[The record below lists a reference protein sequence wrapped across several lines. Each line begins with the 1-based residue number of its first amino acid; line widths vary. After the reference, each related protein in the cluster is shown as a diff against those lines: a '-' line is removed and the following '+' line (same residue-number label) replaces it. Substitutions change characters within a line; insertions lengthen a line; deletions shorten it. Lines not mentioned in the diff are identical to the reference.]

1 MKIRKPIQQGTAL
14 VPCRTNGQN
23 SLKKIGS
30 IAGKVLLALLL
41 ILLLQAV
48 FGTAAHAAGLVDD
61 TVDAAN
67 EYSKYPLDNYQ
78 LDFYVDSGWDWL
90 PWNWLDGIGKQVMY
104 GLYAITNFIWTISLY
119 LSNATGYLIQE
130 AYSLDFISSTADSIG
145 KNMQTLAGVTTG
157 GLSSEGFYIGFL
169 LILILVVGIYVAY
182 TGLIKRETTKAIH
195 AVVNFVV
202 VFVLSAAFIAYAPD
216 YIGKI
221 NEFSADISN
230 ASLTLGTKI
239 VLPNS
244 ESQGKDSVDLIRD
257 SLFSIQVKQPWLLL
271 QYGNSDVESIGA
283 DRVESLLSTSPDEN
297 NGQDREE
304 IVVEEIEDRENT
316 NLTITKT
323 INRLGTVFFL
333 FMFNIGISVFVFLLT
348 GIMIFSQVLFII
360 YAMFLPVS
368 FLLSMVPSF
377 EGMSKR
383 AITKL
388 FNTILTRAGI
398 TLIITV
404 AFSISTMF
412 YNLSGEYPFFLT
424 AFLQIVTFAGIYFK
438 LGDLMG
444 MFSLQSGDSQS
455 VGSRIMRRPRMLMH
469 AHMHRLQHKLGR
481 SVAALG
487 AGTAAYHAG
496 KTSGTS
502 TPESGSS
509 KRTQA
514 DHSRPNGQAAPEK
527 ESVWKR
533 AGSAVGT
540 VADTKDKISDTAGQL
555 REQAKDLPVNAK
567 YALYH
572 GKTQVSEGIRDF
584 TSSVTQTRTA
594 RAEQR
599 NAQEERRRQTI
610 AERRAELEQA
620 KQPQQ
625 RASESPKGAAP
636 VHERPVTTKQPEDF
650 RHHVDTSHTEK
661 PAMQPASLSI
671 RERGQVSYEGAVA
684 ERASVPVVKS
694 ASIHREQIPPVRT
707 ERQIAP
713 PAPPDKPDERQK
725 TAPTITP
732 AAPRPSRPIQN
743 DTAPVI
749 PERKR
754 AAPVVKESNFTIRR
768 TTARKEWTK
777 TEKAAAKQKKGEK
790 P

>member
-1 MKIRKPIQQGTAL
+1 MVIH
-14 VPCRTNGQN
+14 RTSNGQQLPVPY
-23 SLKKIGS
+23 SAKKGLS
-30 IAGKVLLALLL
+30 WKIAGKVIGRVLLALLL
-41 ILLLQAV
+41 ILLLLAV

-169 LILILVVGIYVAY
+169 LILILVVGLYVAY

-283 DRVESLLSTSPDEN
+283 DRVERLLSTSPNEN

-404 AFSISTMF
+404 AFSISTML

-572 GKTQVSEGIRDF
+572 GKTQVSEGVRDF

-599 NAQEERRRQTI
+599 NAQAESRRQTI

>member
-14 VPCRTNGQN
+14 IPCRTKVEN
-23 SLKKIGS
+23 SFKKIGS

-41 ILLLQAV
+41 ILLLLAV

-333 FMFNIGISVFVFLLT
+333 FMFNIGISIFVFLLT

-404 AFSISTMF
+404 AFSISTML

-438 LGDLMG
+438 L
-444 MFSLQSGDSQS
+444 
-455 VGSRIMRRPRMLMH
+455 
-469 AHMHRLQHKLGR
+469 
-481 SVAALG
+481 
-487 AGTAAYHAG
+487 
-496 KTSGTS
+496 
-502 TPESGSS
+502 
-509 KRTQA
+509 
-514 DHSRPNGQAAPEK
+514 
-527 ESVWKR
+527 
-533 AGSAVGT
+533 
-540 VADTKDKISDTAGQL
+540 
-555 REQAKDLPVNAK
+555 
-567 YALYH
+567 
-572 GKTQVSEGIRDF
+572 
-584 TSSVTQTRTA
+584 
-594 RAEQR
+594 
-599 NAQEERRRQTI
+599 
-610 AERRAELEQA
+610 
-620 KQPQQ
+620 
-625 RASESPKGAAP
+625 
-636 VHERPVTTKQPEDF
+636 
-650 RHHVDTSHTEK
+650 
-661 PAMQPASLSI
+661 
-671 RERGQVSYEGAVA
+671 
-684 ERASVPVVKS
+684 
-694 ASIHREQIPPVRT
+694 
-707 ERQIAP
+707 
-713 PAPPDKPDERQK
+713 
-725 TAPTITP
+725 
-732 AAPRPSRPIQN
+732 
-743 DTAPVI
+743 
-749 PERKR
+749 
-754 AAPVVKESNFTIRR
+754 
-768 TTARKEWTK
+768 
-777 TEKAAAKQKKGEK
+777 
-790 P
+790 

>member
-1 MKIRKPIQQGTAL
+1 M
-14 VPCRTNGQN
+14 
-23 SLKKIGS
+23 
-30 IAGKVLLALLL
+30 
-41 ILLLQAV
+41 
-48 FGTAAHAAGLVDD
+48 
-61 TVDAAN
+61 
-67 EYSKYPLDNYQ
+67 
-78 LDFYVDSGWDWL
+78 
-90 PWNWLDGIGKQVMY
+90 
-104 GLYAITNFIWTISLY
+104 
-119 LSNATGYLIQE
+119 
-130 AYSLDFISSTADSIG
+130 
-145 KNMQTLAGVTTG
+145 
-157 GLSSEGFYIGFL
+157 
-169 LILILVVGIYVAY
+169 
-182 TGLIKRETTKAIH
+182 
-195 AVVNFVV
+195 
-202 VFVLSAAFIAYAPD
+202 
-216 YIGKI
+216 
-221 NEFSADISN
+221 
-230 ASLTLGTKI
+230 
-239 VLPNS
+239 
-244 ESQGKDSVDLIRD
+244 
-257 SLFSIQVKQPWLLL
+257 
-271 QYGNSDVESIGA
+271 
-283 DRVESLLSTSPDEN
+283 
-297 NGQDREE
+297 
-304 IVVEEIEDRENT
+304 VEEIEDRENT

-377 EGMSKR
+377 EGISKR

-404 AFSISTMF
+404 AFSISTML

-455 VGSRIMRRPRMLMH
+455 MGSRIMRRPRMLMH

-487 AGTAAYHAG
+487 AGTVAYHAG
-496 KTSGTS
+496 KQAGSDQRTASNS
-502 TPESGSS
+502 SSS

-514 DHSRPNGQAAPEK
+514 DHSRPDGQAAPEK
-527 ESVWKR
+527 ESAWKR
-533 AGSAVGT
+533 AGSAVGA
-540 VADTKDKISDTAGQL
+540 VADTKDKIADTAGQL

-572 GKTQVSEGIRDF
+572 GKTQVSEGVRDF

-599 NAQEERRRQTI
+599 NAQAERRRQTI

-625 RASESPKGAAP
+625 KASETPKGAAP
-636 VHERPVTTKQPEDF
+636 VHERPVTAKQPEDF
-650 RHHVDTSHTEK
+650 RHHAGK

-671 RERGQVSYEGAVA
+671 RERGQVPYGETVA
-684 ERASVPVVKS
+684 EQASVPVVKA
-694 ASIHREQIPPVRT
+694 ASIHHEQTPPVRT
-707 ERQIAP
+707 ERQIIPSASLSQP
-713 PAPPDKPDERQK
+713 NERQK
-725 TAPTITP
+725 TAPTITQ
-732 AAPRPSRPIQN
+732 ATPRPARPVQN

-754 AAPVVKESNFTIRR
+754 AAPAVKESNFTIRR

-777 TEKAAAKQKKGEK
+777 TVKAAAKQKKGEK

>member
-1 MKIRKPIQQGTAL
+1 MVIH
-14 VPCRTNGQN
+14 RTSNGQQLPVPY
-23 SLKKIGS
+23 SEKKGLS
-30 IAGKVLLALLL
+30 WKIAGKVIGRVLLALLL
-41 ILLLQAV
+41 ILLLLAV

-271 QYGNSDVESIGA
+271 QYGNSDVESLGT
-283 DRVESLLSTSPDEN
+283 DRVERLLSTSPDEN

-404 AFSISTMF
+404 AFSISTML

-455 VGSRIMRRPRMLMH
+455 MGSRIMRRPRMLMH

-487 AGTAAYHAG
+487 AGTASYHAG
-496 KTSGTS
+496 KQAGSDQRTASH
-502 TPESGSS
+502 SGSS

-514 DHSRPNGQAAPEK
+514 DHSRPDGQAAPEN
-527 ESVWKR
+527 
-533 AGSAVGT
+533 G
-540 VADTKDKISDTAGQL
+540 
-555 REQAKDLPVNAK
+555 
-567 YALYH
+567 
-572 GKTQVSEGIRDF
+572 
-584 TSSVTQTRTA
+584 
-594 RAEQR
+594 
-599 NAQEERRRQTI
+599 
-610 AERRAELEQA
+610 
-620 KQPQQ
+620 
-625 RASESPKGAAP
+625 
-636 VHERPVTTKQPEDF
+636 
-650 RHHVDTSHTEK
+650 
-661 PAMQPASLSI
+661 
-671 RERGQVSYEGAVA
+671 
-684 ERASVPVVKS
+684 VV
-694 ASIHREQIPPVRT
+694 
-707 ERQIAP
+707 
-713 PAPPDKPDERQK
+713 
-725 TAPTITP
+725 
-732 AAPRPSRPIQN
+732 
-743 DTAPVI
+743 
-749 PERKR
+749 
-754 AAPVVKESNFTIRR
+754 
-768 TTARKEWTK
+768 
-777 TEKAAAKQKKGEK
+777 
-790 P
+790 

>member
-169 LILILVVGIYVAY
+169 LILILVVGLYVAY
-182 TGLIKRETTKAIH
+182 TGLIKRKTTKAIH

-404 AFSISTMF
+404 AFSISTML

>member
-1 MKIRKPIQQGTAL
+1 MVIHRTSNRQQFP
-14 VPCRTNGQN
+14 VPYHA
-23 SLKKIGS
+23 KKGLS
-30 IAGKVLLALLL
+30 CKMAGKVIGRVLLALLL
-41 ILLLQAV
+41 ILLLLTV

-145 KNMQTLAGVTTG
+145 KNMQTLAGVTTS

-257 SLFSIQVKQPWLLL
+257 CLFSIQVKQPWLLL
-271 QYGNSDVESIGA
+271 QYGNSDMESIGA

-404 AFSISTMF
+404 AFSISTML

-455 VGSRIMRRPRMLMH
+455 MGSRIMRRPRMLMH

-496 KTSGTS
+496 KQTGSDQRTAS
-502 TPESGSS
+502 TSGSS

-514 DHSRPNGQAAPEK
+514 
-527 ESVWKR
+527 
-533 AGSAVGT
+533 
-540 VADTKDKISDTAGQL
+540 
-555 REQAKDLPVNAK
+555 
-567 YALYH
+567 
-572 GKTQVSEGIRDF
+572 
-584 TSSVTQTRTA
+584 
-594 RAEQR
+594 
-599 NAQEERRRQTI
+599 ERRRQTI

-625 RASESPKGAAP
+625 TASEAPKGAAP
-636 VHERPVTTKQPEDF
+636 VHERPVTAKQPEDF
-650 RHHVDTSHTEK
+650 RNYANTTHTGK
-661 PAMQPASLSI
+661 PAIQPASPSI
-671 RERGQVSYEGAVA
+671 RERGQISCGGTVA
-684 ERASVPVVKS
+684 ERSSVPVVKA
-694 ASIHREQIPPVRT
+694 ASIHHEQTPPVRT
-707 ERQIAP
+707 ERQVVP
-713 PAPPDKPDERQK
+713 PASPDKPDERQK
-725 TAPTITP
+725 TTTTP
-732 AAPRPSRPIQN
+732 AAPHPTRPVQN
-743 DTAPVI
+743 DTALVI

-777 TEKAAAKQKKGEK
+777 TVQAAAKQKKGEK

>member
-1 MKIRKPIQQGTAL
+1 M
-14 VPCRTNGQN
+14 
-23 SLKKIGS
+23 
-30 IAGKVLLALLL
+30 
-41 ILLLQAV
+41 
-48 FGTAAHAAGLVDD
+48 
-61 TVDAAN
+61 
-67 EYSKYPLDNYQ
+67 
-78 LDFYVDSGWDWL
+78 
-90 PWNWLDGIGKQVMY
+90 
-104 GLYAITNFIWTISLY
+104 
-119 LSNATGYLIQE
+119 
-130 AYSLDFISSTADSIG
+130 
-145 KNMQTLAGVTTG
+145 
-157 GLSSEGFYIGFL
+157 
-169 LILILVVGIYVAY
+169 
-182 TGLIKRETTKAIH
+182 
-195 AVVNFVV
+195 NFVV
-202 VFVLSAAFIAYAPD
+202 VFVLSASFIAYAPD

-333 FMFNIGISVFVFLLT
+333 FLFNIGISFFVFLLT

-404 AFSISTMF
+404 AFSISTML
-412 YNLSGEYPFFLT
+412 YHLSGEYPFFLT

-455 VGSRIMRRPRMLMH
+455 MGSRIMRRPRMLMH

-487 AGTAAYHAG
+487 AGTAAYHARKQAG
-496 KTSGTS
+496 SNQRTASTSGA
-502 TPESGSS
+502 S

-514 DHSRPNGQAAPEK
+514 DHSRPDGQAAPEK

-533 AGSAVGT
+533 AGSAVGAA
-540 VADTKDKISDTAGQL
+540 ADTKDKIADTAGQL

-572 GKTQVSEGIRDF
+572 GKTQVSEGVRDF

-599 NAQEERRRQTI
+599 NAQAESRRQTI

-636 VHERPVTTKQPEDF
+636 VHERPVTAKQPEDF
-650 RHHVDTSHTEK
+650 RHHASTTHTGK
-661 PAMQPASLSI
+661 PAMQPASPSI
-671 RERGQVSYEGAVA
+671 RERGQVSYGETVA
-684 ERASVPVVKS
+684 ERTSVPVVKA
-694 ASIHREQIPPVRT
+694 ASIHYEQTPPVRA
-707 ERQIAP
+707 ERQIVP
-713 PAPPDKPDERQK
+713 PASPVQPDERQK
-725 TAPTITP
+725 TAPTTTP
-732 AAPRPSRPIQN
+732 AAPRPTRPVQN

-777 TEKAAAKQKKGEK
+777 TVTAASKQKKGEK

>member
-1 MKIRKPIQQGTAL
+1 MVIHRTSNRQQFP
-14 VPCRTNGQN
+14 VPYHT
-23 SLKKIGS
+23 KKGLS
-30 IAGKVLLALLL
+30 WKMAGKVIGRVLLALLL
-41 ILLLQAV
+41 ILLLLTV

-257 SLFSIQVKQPWLLL
+257 CLFSIQVKQPWLLL
-271 QYGNSDVESIGA
+271 QYGNSDMESIGA

-404 AFSISTMF
+404 AFSISTML

-455 VGSRIMRRPRMLMH
+455 MGSRIMRRPRMLMH

-496 KTSGTS
+496 KQTGSDQRTAS
-502 TPESGSS
+502 TSGSS

-514 DHSRPNGQAAPEK
+514 
-527 ESVWKR
+527 
-533 AGSAVGT
+533 
-540 VADTKDKISDTAGQL
+540 
-555 REQAKDLPVNAK
+555 
-567 YALYH
+567 
-572 GKTQVSEGIRDF
+572 
-584 TSSVTQTRTA
+584 
-594 RAEQR
+594 
-599 NAQEERRRQTI
+599 ERRRQTI

-625 RASESPKGAAP
+625 TASEAPKGAAP
-636 VHERPVTTKQPEDF
+636 VHERPVTAKQPEDF
-650 RHHVDTSHTEK
+650 RNYANTTHTGK
-661 PAMQPASLSI
+661 PAIQPASPSI
-671 RERGQVSYEGAVA
+671 RERGQISCGGTVA
-684 ERASVPVVKS
+684 ERSSVPVVKA
-694 ASIHREQIPPVRT
+694 ASIHHEQTPPVRT
-707 ERQIAP
+707 ERQVVP
-713 PAPPDKPDERQK
+713 PASPDKPDERQK
-725 TAPTITP
+725 TTTTP
-732 AAPRPSRPIQN
+732 AAPHPTRPVQN
-743 DTAPVI
+743 DTALVI

-777 TEKAAAKQKKGEK
+777 TVQAAAKQKKGEK

>member
-1 MKIRKPIQQGTAL
+1 MVIH
-14 VPCRTNGQN
+14 RTSNGQQLPVPY
-23 SLKKIGS
+23 SAKKGLS
-30 IAGKVLLALLL
+30 WKIAGKLIGRVLLALLL
-41 ILLLQAV
+41 ILLLLTV
-48 FGTAAHAAGLVDD
+48 FGTAAHAAGLVDN

-257 SLFSIQVKQPWLLL
+257 CLFSIQVKQPWLLL
-271 QYGNSDVESIGA
+271 QYGNSDMESIGA

-404 AFSISTMF
+404 AFSISTML

-455 VGSRIMRRPRMLMH
+455 MGSRIMRRPRMLMH

-496 KTSGTS
+496 KQTGSDQRTAS
-502 TPESGSS
+502 TSGSS

-514 DHSRPNGQAAPEK
+514 
-527 ESVWKR
+527 
-533 AGSAVGT
+533 
-540 VADTKDKISDTAGQL
+540 
-555 REQAKDLPVNAK
+555 
-567 YALYH
+567 
-572 GKTQVSEGIRDF
+572 
-584 TSSVTQTRTA
+584 
-594 RAEQR
+594 
-599 NAQEERRRQTI
+599 ERRRQTI

-625 RASESPKGAAP
+625 TASEAPKGAAP
-636 VHERPVTTKQPEDF
+636 VHERPVTAKQPEDF
-650 RHHVDTSHTEK
+650 RNYANTTHTGK
-661 PAMQPASLSI
+661 PAIQPASPSI
-671 RERGQVSYEGAVA
+671 RERGQISCGGTVA
-684 ERASVPVVKS
+684 ERSSVPVVKA
-694 ASIHREQIPPVRT
+694 ASIHHEQTPPVRT
-707 ERQIAP
+707 ERQVVP
-713 PAPPDKPDERQK
+713 PASPDKPDERQK
-725 TAPTITP
+725 TTTTP
-732 AAPRPSRPIQN
+732 AAPHPTRPVQN
-743 DTAPVI
+743 DTALVI

-777 TEKAAAKQKKGEK
+777 TVQAAAKQKKGEK

>member
-1 MKIRKPIQQGTAL
+1 MVIH
-14 VPCRTNGQN
+14 RTSNGQQLPVPY
-23 SLKKIGS
+23 SAKKGLS
-30 IAGKVLLALLL
+30 WKIAGKLIGRVLLALLL
-41 ILLLQAV
+41 ILLLLTV

-283 DRVESLLSTSPDEN
+283 DRVERLLSTSPDEN

-404 AFSISTMF
+404 AFSISTML

-455 VGSRIMRRPRMLMH
+455 MGSRIMRRPRMLMH

-496 KTSGTS
+496 KQTGSDQRTAS
-502 TPESGSS
+502 TSGSS

-514 DHSRPNGQAAPEK
+514 
-527 ESVWKR
+527 
-533 AGSAVGT
+533 
-540 VADTKDKISDTAGQL
+540 
-555 REQAKDLPVNAK
+555 
-567 YALYH
+567 
-572 GKTQVSEGIRDF
+572 
-584 TSSVTQTRTA
+584 
-594 RAEQR
+594 
-599 NAQEERRRQTI
+599 ERRRQTI

-625 RASESPKGAAP
+625 TASEAPKGAAP
-636 VHERPVTTKQPEDF
+636 VHERPVTAKQPEDF
-650 RHHVDTSHTEK
+650 RNYANTTHTGK
-661 PAMQPASLSI
+661 PAIQPASPSI
-671 RERGQVSYEGAVA
+671 RERGQISCGGTVA
-684 ERASVPVVKS
+684 ERSSVPVVKA
-694 ASIHREQIPPVRT
+694 ASIHHEQTPPVRT
-707 ERQIAP
+707 ERQVVP
-713 PAPPDKPDERQK
+713 PASPDKPDERQK
-725 TAPTITP
+725 TTTTP
-732 AAPRPSRPIQN
+732 AAPHPTRPVQN
-743 DTAPVI
+743 DTALVI

-777 TEKAAAKQKKGEK
+777 TVQAAAKQKKGEK

>member
-1 MKIRKPIQQGTAL
+1 
-14 VPCRTNGQN
+14 
-23 SLKKIGS
+23 
-30 IAGKVLLALLL
+30 
-41 ILLLQAV
+41 
-48 FGTAAHAAGLVDD
+48 
-61 TVDAAN
+61 
-67 EYSKYPLDNYQ
+67 
-78 LDFYVDSGWDWL
+78 
-90 PWNWLDGIGKQVMY
+90 
-104 GLYAITNFIWTISLY
+104 
-119 LSNATGYLIQE
+119 
-130 AYSLDFISSTADSIG
+130 
-145 KNMQTLAGVTTG
+145 
-157 GLSSEGFYIGFL
+157 
-169 LILILVVGIYVAY
+169 
-182 TGLIKRETTKAIH
+182 KRETTKAIH

-239 VLPNS
+239 VMPNS

-271 QYGNSDVESIGA
+271 QYGNSDVESIGT

-404 AFSISTMF
+404 AFSISTML

-455 VGSRIMRRPRMLMH
+455 MGSRIMRRPRMLMH

-496 KTSGTS
+496 KQAGSDQRTASS
-502 TPESGSS
+502 SGSS

-514 DHSRPNGQAAPEK
+514 DHSRPDGQAAPEK
-527 ESVWKR
+527 ESAWKR
-533 AGSAVGT
+533 AGSAVGA
-540 VADTKDKISDTAGQL
+540 VADTKDKIADTAGQL

-572 GKTQVSEGIRDF
+572 GKTQVSEGVRDF

-599 NAQEERRRQTI
+599 NAQAERRRQTI

-620 KQPQQ
+620 KQPQKT
-625 RASESPKGAAP
+625 ASESPKGAAP
-636 VHERPVTTKQPEDF
+636 VHERPVTAKQPEDF
-650 RHHVDTSHTEK
+650 RNHTIHVGK
-661 PAMQPASLSI
+661 PAMQPASPSI
-671 RERGQVSYEGAVA
+671 REQGQVPYGGTVA
-684 ERASVPVVKS
+684 ERASVPVVKA
-694 ASIHREQIPPVRT
+694 ASIHHEQTPPVRT
-707 ERQIAP
+707 EHQIVP
-713 PAPPDKPDERQK
+713 PAFPDKPEERQK
-725 TAPTITP
+725 TTTTP
-732 AAPRPSRPIQN
+732 AAPHPARPVQN

-754 AAPVVKESNFTIRR
+754 AAPAVKESNFTIRR

-777 TEKAAAKQKKGEK
+777 TVTAAAKQKKGEK

>member
-1 MKIRKPIQQGTAL
+1 M
-14 VPCRTNGQN
+14 
-23 SLKKIGS
+23 
-30 IAGKVLLALLL
+30 
-41 ILLLQAV
+41 
-48 FGTAAHAAGLVDD
+48 
-61 TVDAAN
+61 
-67 EYSKYPLDNYQ
+67 
-78 LDFYVDSGWDWL
+78 
-90 PWNWLDGIGKQVMY
+90 
-104 GLYAITNFIWTISLY
+104 
-119 LSNATGYLIQE
+119 
-130 AYSLDFISSTADSIG
+130 
-145 KNMQTLAGVTTG
+145 
-157 GLSSEGFYIGFL
+157 
-169 LILILVVGIYVAY
+169 
-182 TGLIKRETTKAIH
+182 
-195 AVVNFVV
+195 
-202 VFVLSAAFIAYAPD
+202 
-216 YIGKI
+216 
-221 NEFSADISN
+221 
-230 ASLTLGTKI
+230 
-239 VLPNS
+239 
-244 ESQGKDSVDLIRD
+244 DLIRD

-271 QYGNSDVESIGA
+271 QYGNSDVESLGA
-283 DRVESLLSTSPDEN
+283 DRVERLLSTSPDEN

-404 AFSISTMF
+404 AFSISTML

-455 VGSRIMRRPRMLMH
+455 MGSRIMRRPRMLMH

-496 KTSGTS
+496 KQAGSDQRTASS
-502 TPESGSS
+502 SGSS

-514 DHSRPNGQAAPEK
+514 DHSRPDGQAAPEK
-527 ESVWKR
+527 ESAWKR
-533 AGSAVGT
+533 AGSAVGA
-540 VADTKDKISDTAGQL
+540 VADTKDKIADTAGQL

-572 GKTQVSEGIRDF
+572 GKTQVSEGVRDF

-599 NAQEERRRQTI
+599 NAQAERRRQTI

-620 KQPQQ
+620 KQTQKT
-625 RASESPKGAAP
+625 ASESPKGAAP
-636 VHERPVTTKQPEDF
+636 VHERPVTAKQPEDF
-650 RHHVDTSHTEK
+650 RNHTIHVGK
-661 PAMQPASLSI
+661 PAMQPASPSI
-671 RERGQVSYEGAVA
+671 REQGQVPYGGTVA
-684 ERASVPVVKS
+684 ERASVPVVKA
-694 ASIHREQIPPVRT
+694 ASIHHEQTPPVRT
-707 ERQIAP
+707 EHQIVP
-713 PAPPDKPDERQK
+713 PAFPDKPEERQK
-725 TAPTITP
+725 TTTTP
-732 AAPRPSRPIQN
+732 AAPHPARPVQN

-754 AAPVVKESNFTIRR
+754 AAPAVKESNFTIRR

-777 TEKAAAKQKKGEK
+777 TVTAAAKQKKGEK

>member
-1 MKIRKPIQQGTAL
+1 MVIHRTSNRQQFP
-14 VPCRTNGQN
+14 VPYHT
-23 SLKKIGS
+23 KKGLS
-30 IAGKVLLALLL
+30 WKMAGKVIGRVLLALLL
-41 ILLLQAV
+41 ILLLLTV

-257 SLFSIQVKQPWLLL
+257 CLFSIQVKQPWLLL
-271 QYGNSDVESIGA
+271 QYGNSDMESIGA

-404 AFSISTMF
+404 AFSISTML

-455 VGSRIMRRPRMLMH
+455 MGSRIMRRPRMLMH

-496 KTSGTS
+496 KQTGSDQRTAS
-502 TPESGSS
+502 TSGSS

-514 DHSRPNGQAAPEK
+514 
-527 ESVWKR
+527 
-533 AGSAVGT
+533 
-540 VADTKDKISDTAGQL
+540 
-555 REQAKDLPVNAK
+555 
-567 YALYH
+567 
-572 GKTQVSEGIRDF
+572 
-584 TSSVTQTRTA
+584 
-594 RAEQR
+594 
-599 NAQEERRRQTI
+599 ERRRQTI

-625 RASESPKGAAP
+625 TASEAPKGAAP
-636 VHERPVTTKQPEDF
+636 VHERPVTAKQPEDF
-650 RHHVDTSHTEK
+650 RNYANTTHTGK
-661 PAMQPASLSI
+661 PAIRPASPSI
-671 RERGQVSYEGAVA
+671 RERGQISCGGTVA
-684 ERASVPVVKS
+684 ERSSVPVVKA
-694 ASIHREQIPPVRT
+694 ASIHHEQTPPVRT
-707 ERQIAP
+707 ERQVVP
-713 PAPPDKPDERQK
+713 PASPDKPDERQK
-725 TAPTITP
+725 TTTTP
-732 AAPRPSRPIQN
+732 AAPHPTRPVQN
-743 DTAPVI
+743 DTALVI

-777 TEKAAAKQKKGEK
+777 TVQAAAKQKKGEK

>member
-1 MKIRKPIQQGTAL
+1 MGLAPVELAGRYRKTGDVRAVCHHKFYLDNQL
-14 VPCRTNGQN
+14 VPFQRHRV
-23 SLKKIGS
+23 SDSGS
-30 IAGKVLLALLL
+30 LLAGLHFLYGGFYREKYADPCWRYHRRL
-41 ILLLQAV
+41 VLGGILYRV
-48 FGTAAHAAGLVDD
+48 
-61 TVDAAN
+61 
-67 EYSKYPLDNYQ
+67 P
-78 LDFYVDSGWDWL
+78 
-90 PWNWLDGIGKQVMY
+90 
-104 GLYAITNFIWTISLY
+104 
-119 LSNATGYLIQE
+119 
-130 AYSLDFISSTADSIG
+130 ADSHS
-145 KNMQTLAGVTTG
+145 G
-157 GLSSEGFYIGFL
+157 GGDLRCL
-169 LILILVVGIYVAY
+169 HR
-182 TGLIKRETTKAIH
+182 LIKRETTKAIH

-404 AFSISTMF
+404 AFSISTML

-455 VGSRIMRRPRMLMH
+455 MGSRIMRRPRMLMH
-469 AHMHRLQHKLGR
+469 SHMHRLQHKLGR
-481 SVAALG
+481 SMAALG
-487 AGTAAYHAG
+487 AGMATYHAG
-496 KTSGTS
+496 KQAGSDQRTASH
-502 TPESGSS
+502 SGSS

-514 DHSRPNGQAAPEK
+514 DHSRPDGQAAPEK

-533 AGSAVGT
+533 AGSAVGAA
-540 VADTKDKISDTAGQL
+540 ADTKDKIADTAGQL

-567 YALYH
+567 YALYR
-572 GKTQVSEGIRDF
+572 GKTQVSEGVRDF

-599 NAQEERRRQTI
+599 NAQAERRRQTI

-625 RASESPKGAAP
+625 TASEVPKGTAP
-636 VHERPVTTKQPEDF
+636 VHERPVTAKQPEDF
-650 RHHVDTSHTEK
+650 RNYANTTHTGK
-661 PAMQPASLSI
+661 PAIQSASPSI
-671 RERGQVSYEGAVA
+671 RERGQISCGGTVA
-684 ERASVPVVKS
+684 ERSSVPVVKA
-694 ASIHREQIPPVRT
+694 ASIHHEQTPPVR
-707 ERQIAP
+707 
-713 PAPPDKPDERQK
+713 
-725 TAPTITP
+725 
-732 AAPRPSRPIQN
+732 QN
-743 DTAPVI
+743 
-749 PERKR
+749 
-754 AAPVVKESNFTIRR
+754 
-768 TTARKEWTK
+768 AR
-777 TEKAAAKQKKGEK
+777 
-790 P
+790 

>member
-1 MKIRKPIQQGTAL
+1 MVIHRTSNQQQL
-14 VPCRTNGQN
+14 PVPYHA
-23 SLKKIGS
+23 KKGLS
-30 IAGKVLLALLL
+30 WKMAGKVIGRVLLALLL
-41 ILLLQAV
+41 ILLLLAV

-257 SLFSIQVKQPWLLL
+257 CLFSIQVKQPWLLL
-271 QYGNSDVESIGA
+271 QYGNSDMESIGA
-283 DRVESLLSTSPDEN
+283 DRVENLLSTSPDEN

-404 AFSISTMF
+404 AFSISTML

-444 MFSLQSGDSQS
+444 MFSLQSGDPQS
-455 VGSRIMRRPRMLMH
+455 MGSRIMRRPRMLMH

-502 TPESGSS
+502 APESGSS

-514 DHSRPNGQAAPEK
+514 DHSRPNGQATLEK

-533 AGSAVGT
+533 AGSAVGAA
-540 VADTKDKISDTAGQL
+540 ADTKDKIADTAGQL

-572 GKTQVSEGIRDF
+572 GKTQVSEGVRDF
-584 TSSVTQTRTA
+584 TSSVIQTRTA

-599 NAQEERRRQTI
+599 NAQAESRRQTI

-625 RASESPKGAAP
+625 KFSEAPKGAAP
-636 VHERPVTTKQPEDF
+636 VHERPVTAKQPENF
-650 RHHVDTSHTEK
+650 RNHADTAHTGK
-661 PAMQPASLSI
+661 PAMQPASPSI
-671 RERGQVSYEGAVA
+671 RERGQVPYGGTVA
-684 ERASVPVVKS
+684 ERASIPVVK
-694 ASIHREQIPPVRT
+694 AVSIHHEQIPPVRT
-707 ERQIAP
+707 ERQIVP
-713 PAPPDKPDERQK
+713 PASPDKPDERQK
-725 TAPTITP
+725 IAPAITP
-732 AAPRPSRPIQN
+732 AAPRPARPVQN

-749 PERKR
+749 PERKQ

-777 TEKAAAKQKKGEK
+777 TGKAAAKQKKGEK

>member
-14 VPCRTNGQN
+14 VPCRTKGEN
-23 SLKKIGS
+23 SFKKIGS
-30 IAGKVLLALLL
+30 IAGKVLLVLLL
-41 ILLLQAV
+41 ILLLLAV

-244 ESQGKDSVDLIRD
+244 GSQGKDSVDLIRD

-271 QYGNSDVESIGA
+271 QYGNSDMESIGA
-283 DRVESLLSTSPDEN
+283 DRVERLLSTSP
-297 NGQDREE
+297 
-304 IVVEEIEDRENT
+304 
-316 NLTITKT
+316 
-323 INRLGTVFFL
+323 NRLGTVFFL
-333 FMFNIGISVFVFLLT
+333 FMFNIGISIFVFLLT

-404 AFSISTMF
+404 AFSISTML

-455 VGSRIMRRPRMLMH
+455 MGSRIMRRPRMLMH

-496 KTSGTS
+496 KQAGSDQRTASS
-502 TPESGSS
+502 SGSS

-514 DHSRPNGQAAPEK
+514 DHSRPDGQAAPEK
-527 ESVWKR
+527 ESAWKR
-533 AGSAVGT
+533 AGSAVGA
-540 VADTKDKISDTAGQL
+540 VADTKDKIADTAGQF

-572 GKTQVSEGIRDF
+572 GKTQVSEGVRDF

-599 NAQEERRRQTI
+599 NAQAESRRQTI

-620 KQPQQ
+620 KQPQKT
-625 RASESPKGAAP
+625 ASEAPKGTAP
-636 VHERPVTTKQPEDF
+636 VHERPVTAKQPEDF
-650 RHHVDTSHTEK
+650 RNRADTAHTEK
-661 PAMQPASLSI
+661 PAMQPASPSI
-671 RERGQVSYEGAVA
+671 RERGQISYGETVA
-684 ERASVPVVKS
+684 ERASVPMVKT
-694 ASIHREQIPPVRT
+694 ASIHHEQTPPIRT
-707 ERQIAP
+707 ERQIVP
-713 PAPPDKPDERQK
+713 STSLSHPDERQK
-725 TAPTITP
+725 AAPTTTP
-732 AAPRPSRPIQN
+732 AAPRPVRPIQN

-749 PERKR
+749 PEGKR
-754 AAPVVKESNFTIRR
+754 AAPAVKESNFTIRR

-777 TEKAAAKQKKGEK
+777 TVKAAAKQKKGEK

>member
-14 VPCRTNGQN
+14 VPCRTKGEN
-23 SLKKIGS
+23 SFKKIGS

-41 ILLLQAV
+41 ILLLLAV

-169 LILILVVGIYVAY
+169 LILILVV
-182 TGLIKRETTKAIH
+182 
-195 AVVNFVV
+195 
-202 VFVLSAAFIAYAPD
+202 FVLSAAFIAYAPD

-271 QYGNSDVESIGA
+271 QYGNSDVESLGA
-283 DRVESLLSTSPDEN
+283 DRVERLLSTSPDEN

-404 AFSISTMF
+404 AFSISTML

-455 VGSRIMRRPRMLMH
+455 MGSRIMRRPRMLMH
-469 AHMHRLQHKLGR
+469 AHMHRLRNLRGNGL
-481 SVAALG
+481 AL
-487 AGTAAYHAG
+487 
-496 KTSGTS
+496 
-502 TPESGSS
+502 
-509 KRTQA
+509 R
-514 DHSRPNGQAAPEK
+514 
-527 ESVWKR
+527 
-533 AGSAVGT
+533 
-540 VADTKDKISDTAGQL
+540 
-555 REQAKDLPVNAK
+555 
-567 YALYH
+567 
-572 GKTQVSEGIRDF
+572 
-584 TSSVTQTRTA
+584 
-594 RAEQR
+594 
-599 NAQEERRRQTI
+599 
-610 AERRAELEQA
+610 
-620 KQPQQ
+620 
-625 RASESPKGAAP
+625 
-636 VHERPVTTKQPEDF
+636 
-650 RHHVDTSHTEK
+650 
-661 PAMQPASLSI
+661 
-671 RERGQVSYEGAVA
+671 
-684 ERASVPVVKS
+684 
-694 ASIHREQIPPVRT
+694 
-707 ERQIAP
+707 
-713 PAPPDKPDERQK
+713 
-725 TAPTITP
+725 
-732 AAPRPSRPIQN
+732 
-743 DTAPVI
+743 
-749 PERKR
+749 
-754 AAPVVKESNFTIRR
+754 
-768 TTARKEWTK
+768 
-777 TEKAAAKQKKGEK
+777 
-790 P
+790 

>member
-1 MKIRKPIQQGTAL
+1 MMVIHRTSNRPQFP
-14 VPCRTNGQN
+14 VPHHT
-23 SLKKIGS
+23 KKGLS
-30 IAGKVLLALLL
+30 WKTAGKVIGRVLLALLL
-41 ILLLQAV
+41 ILLLLAV

-202 VFVLSAAFIAYAPD
+202 VFVLSASFIAYAPD

-404 AFSISTMF
+404 AFSISTML

-455 VGSRIMRRPRMLMH
+455 MGSRIMRRPRMLMH

-496 KTSGTS
+496 KQTGSDQRTAS
-502 TPESGSS
+502 TSGSS

-514 DHSRPNGQAAPEK
+514 
-527 ESVWKR
+527 
-533 AGSAVGT
+533 
-540 VADTKDKISDTAGQL
+540 
-555 REQAKDLPVNAK
+555 
-567 YALYH
+567 
-572 GKTQVSEGIRDF
+572 
-584 TSSVTQTRTA
+584 
-594 RAEQR
+594 
-599 NAQEERRRQTI
+599 ERRRQTI

-625 RASESPKGAAP
+625 TASEAPKGAAP
-636 VHERPVTTKQPEDF
+636 VHERPVTAKQPEDF
-650 RHHVDTSHTEK
+650 RNYANTTHTGK
-661 PAMQPASLSI
+661 PAIQPASPSI
-671 RERGQVSYEGAVA
+671 RERGQISCGGTVA
-684 ERASVPVVKS
+684 ERSSVPVVKA
-694 ASIHREQIPPVRT
+694 ASIHHEQTPPVRT
-707 ERQIAP
+707 ERQVVP
-713 PAPPDKPDERQK
+713 PASPDKPDERQK
-725 TAPTITP
+725 TTTTP
-732 AAPRPSRPIQN
+732 AASRPARPVQN

-777 TEKAAAKQKKGEK
+777 TVQAAAKQKKGEK

>member
-244 ESQGKDSVDLIRD
+244 GSQGKDSVDLIRD

-404 AFSISTMF
+404 AFSISTML

-599 NAQEERRRQTI
+599 NAQAESRRQTI

>member
-1 MKIRKPIQQGTAL
+1 MVIH
-14 VPCRTNGQN
+14 RTSNGQQLPVPY
-23 SLKKIGS
+23 SAKKGLS
-30 IAGKVLLALLL
+30 WKIAGKVIGRVLLALLL
-41 ILLLQAV
+41 ILLLLAV

-169 LILILVVGIYVAY
+169 LILILVVGLYVAY

-271 QYGNSDVESIGA
+271 QYGNSDMESIGA
-283 DRVESLLSTSPDEN
+283 DRVERLLSTSPNEN

-304 IVVEEIEDRENT
+304 IVVVEIEDRENT

-404 AFSISTMF
+404 AFSISTML

-438 LGDLMG
+438 LE
-444 MFSLQSGDSQS
+444 
-455 VGSRIMRRPRMLMH
+455 I
-469 AHMHRLQHKLGR
+469 
-481 SVAALG
+481 
-487 AGTAAYHAG
+487 
-496 KTSGTS
+496 
-502 TPESGSS
+502 
-509 KRTQA
+509 
-514 DHSRPNGQAAPEK
+514 
-527 ESVWKR
+527 
-533 AGSAVGT
+533 
-540 VADTKDKISDTAGQL
+540 
-555 REQAKDLPVNAK
+555 
-567 YALYH
+567 
-572 GKTQVSEGIRDF
+572 
-584 TSSVTQTRTA
+584 
-594 RAEQR
+594 
-599 NAQEERRRQTI
+599 
-610 AERRAELEQA
+610 
-620 KQPQQ
+620 
-625 RASESPKGAAP
+625 
-636 VHERPVTTKQPEDF
+636 
-650 RHHVDTSHTEK
+650 
-661 PAMQPASLSI
+661 
-671 RERGQVSYEGAVA
+671 
-684 ERASVPVVKS
+684 
-694 ASIHREQIPPVRT
+694 
-707 ERQIAP
+707 
-713 PAPPDKPDERQK
+713 
-725 TAPTITP
+725 
-732 AAPRPSRPIQN
+732 
-743 DTAPVI
+743 
-749 PERKR
+749 
-754 AAPVVKESNFTIRR
+754 
-768 TTARKEWTK
+768 
-777 TEKAAAKQKKGEK
+777 
-790 P
+790 